1 MNVGIKQLNF
11 YKNRIKQQL
20 DNIRSDIGDLKYELY
35 IKMVDGCEDYY
46 ELLEMAEL
54 EMQIDFLNYTKGN
67 IMNKLEKEN
76 ITVRDLK
83 EAIDNETMLHLDK
96 PIETDEEY
104 EIMSN
109 MEDMSEVDD
118 SELDAAIL
126 RQLIQREEAMPEE
139 ERNRDNAY
147 LPGMEVNA
155 RLEEQWEDEQL
166 ESLFEFDDEDEEE
179 NEEDIDNILGDDDY
193 DEDWEHDDILGA
205 DIDDDNVLDNWDEE
219 DDDILDEEDEDDI
232 LGYDDEYYNEN
243 TDDAFDENS
252 GISEEDFF
260 LASEGSEFSNN
271 LEGVDD
277 DEIDLDEFFS
287 DDDDEEADE
296 SDDDYD
302 GVFDED
308 EFFLGD
314 DDEDFEDESDE
325 DDDSD
330 VIDEDDFFLDDDEL
344 DEYDDSDDILGDEE
358 SDEDILED
366 DEDILGDEESD
377 EDILEDDDVFDDEED
392 EDFFDDDESDEDILG
407 DEESDEDILDD
418 DDVFDDEE
426 DDDILDD
433 DDIFDDEDDDIL
445 GDDDDYITKP
455 RENNG
460 VKDTLV
466 DFGGARKQ
474 LFKDDKTQNTFN
486 KLMDLTSRAE
496 KGLKNMGNNKKHK

>member
-139 ERNRDNAY
+139 ERNRDNDY

-166 ESLFEFDDEDEEE
+166 ESLFDFDDEDEEE

-193 DEDWEHDDILGA
+193 DEDWDDDDILGA
-205 DIDDDNVLDNWDEE
+205 DIDDDNVLDTWDEE

-271 LEGVDD
+271 LDGVDD
-277 DEIDLDEFFS
+277 EIGLDEFFS
-287 DDDDEEADE
+287 DDGDEEADE

-314 DDEDFEDESDE
+314 DDEDFDDESDE

-358 SDEDILED
+358 SDEDILGD

-377 EDILEDDDVFDDEED
+377 EDILDDDDVFDSDESD

-407 DEESDEDILDD
+407 DEESDEDILGDD
-418 DDVFDDEE
+418 DIFDDEE
-426 DDDILDD
+426 GDDF
-433 DDIFDDEDDDIL
+433 FDDEDDDIL
-445 GDDDDYITKP
+445 GDDDDYIPKP
-455 RENNG
+455 RENNN

-466 DFGGARKQ
+466 DFGGDRKQ
-474 LFKDDKTQNTFN
+474 LFKDAKTQNTFN
-486 KLMDLTSRAE
+486 KLMGLTSRAE

>member
-67 IMNKLEKEN
+67 IMSKLEKEN

-139 ERNRDNAY
+139 ERNRDNDY

-193 DEDWEHDDILGA
+193 DEDWDDDDILGV
-205 DIDDDNVLDNWDEE
+205 DIDDDNVLDNWDEEDDDNVLDNWDEE

-277 DEIDLDEFFS
+277 EIDLDEFFS

-308 EFFLGD
+308 DFFLGD
-314 DDEDFEDESDE
+314 DDEDFEDESYE

-358 SDEDILED
+358 SDEDIL
-366 DEDILGDEESD
+366 
-377 EDILEDDDVFDDEED
+377 
-392 EDFFDDDESDEDILG
+392 G

-418 DDVFDDEE
+418 DDIFDDEE

-433 DDIFDDEDDDIL
+433 DIFDDDDDEIL

-455 RENNG
+455 RENTT

-496 KGLKNMGNNKKHK
+496 KGLKNMGNNKKA